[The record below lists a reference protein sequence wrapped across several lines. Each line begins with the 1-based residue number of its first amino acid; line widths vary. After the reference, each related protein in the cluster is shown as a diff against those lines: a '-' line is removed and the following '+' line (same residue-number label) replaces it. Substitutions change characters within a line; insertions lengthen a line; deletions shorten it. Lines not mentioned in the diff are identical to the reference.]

1 MGGRADGG
9 GEATADADHQGDEE
23 GEGLVAEFLGSL
35 VHDGEEHGACCRVG
49 DELGDEGA
57 DQADGGHDDNGIS
70 AADVEDACSKHLG
83 DACLLDGCAKD
94 DGAGKDH
101 QDIPVDGFHGLV
113 RGAAAQQEHC
123 KGCE

>member
-1 MGGRADGG
+1 MCGRADGG
-9 GEATADADHQGDEE
+9 GEATADANHQGDEE
-23 GEGLVAEFLGSL
+23 GEGLVAEFLSCI

-57 DQADGGHDDNGIS
+57 DQTDGGHDDNGIGT
-70 AADVEDACSKHLG
+70 ADVKDACGKHLG
-83 DACLLDGCAKD
+83 DACLLDGCAED

-101 QDIPVDGFHGLV
+101 QDIPVDGLHSLV
-113 RGAAAQQEHC
+113 GGAAAQQEHR